1 MRRQESL
8 QHYSGFYSLFS
19 GFLMYSSSFCEEKRR
34 NGFRNSYNFIWMCA
48 NSVKLCRTM
57 VWLEEFSQYYLT
69 STPRNVSWF
78 YQMKRGVPLLGW
90 NFKPHCSCSSS
101 NSSSEKQRNKK
112 FQGITLG
119 QSWERP
125 LVPRSP
131 HYELW
136 WYADASA
143 SKQKYLISA
152 HLSIF
157 PSSSLFGVPPFFK
170 AMVLLFDEDFVLI
183 IQCRRTH
190 VEKRL
195 LEVKCRMQINFWTLF
210 YYVWISYYYIMDS
223 VSDWLFN
230 EIWK

>member
-1 MRRQESL
+1 MFRDFIKWR
-8 QHYSGFYSLFS
+8 
-19 GFLMYSSSFCEEKRR
+19 EE
-34 NGFRNSYNFIWMCA
+34 Y
-48 NSVKLCRTM
+48 
-57 VWLEEFSQYYLT
+57 
-69 STPRNVSWF
+69 
-78 YQMKRGVPLLGW
+78 
-90 NFKPHCSCSSS
+90 HCWVETLSPIVGSSSS

-136 WYADASA
+136 WYADASE

-157 PSSSLFGVPPFFK
+157 PSSSLFGVSPFFK